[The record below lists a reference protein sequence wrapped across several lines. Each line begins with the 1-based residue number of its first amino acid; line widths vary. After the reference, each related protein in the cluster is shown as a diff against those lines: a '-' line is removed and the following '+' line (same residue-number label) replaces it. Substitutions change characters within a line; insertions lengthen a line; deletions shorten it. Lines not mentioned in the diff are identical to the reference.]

1 MTRDDTDPKALR
13 AVAMRAEGG
22 YANLLWTTVLALLDR
37 LDAAEA
43 KADRLDD
50 TNESLWSAQ
59 MRAETAERELA
70 AARNGKAGID
80 EILQM
85 LHGQVAEMC
94 AFAGASPDAAQDSW
108 TLRDRIVALVRERDE
123 ARAALDEREGDM
135 HLRIRAGYDTTV
147 AECWRAKVAEVERER
162 DEARVRELEHHDGQT
177 RAALAHH
184 TAMLV
189 PLLAVAEVAKALS
202 ERFAMLAED
211 GEVEECPFCF
221 AEVQDEECASDCE
234 LTRLHFALQDVDAV
248 GLTVARGALL
258 GMSDDNADAV
268 DGAWRALDALKEGK
282 SDER

>member
-1 MTRDDTDPKALR
+1 MPDTDPKALR

-22 YANLLWTTVLALLDR
+22 YANLLGTTVLALLDR

-59 MRAETAERELA
+59 MRAETA
-70 AARNGKAGID
+70 
-80 EILQM
+80 
-85 LHGQVAEMC
+85 
-94 AFAGASPDAAQDSW
+94 
-108 TLRDRIVALVRERDE
+108 
-123 ARAALDEREGDM
+123 
-135 HLRIRAGYDTTV
+135 
-147 AECWRAKVAEVERER
+147 ERER

-258 GMSDDNADAV
+258 GMSDDNLAEDINGG
-268 DGAWRALDALKEGK
+268 DDHG
-282 SDER
+282 